1 MSKIA
6 IISQPDQGV
15 LIDVGGCA
23 SMQEAVSHLSSTL
36 QVSSQFWKGV
46 NVALNLGDLDL
57 TSAQVAHILAL
68 AKGVGVY
75 PYQVFAQCPE
85 TRGALL
91 EHGVT
96 LGDGKPTTLPAMTLK
111 VPENPELAE
120 DWDDESDDLS
130 DEPGVSIFYE
140 PSENQLIT
148 DDLQPDGP
156 DGPINFEPKAE
167 STATTAEVTET
178 AKTEEAETV
187 AKSATATETEKSSA
201 KPTAKSKA
209 KAEKVEGPVQA
220 GVMYLRQTLRSGQ
233 TVSHNGH
240 LVIIGDVNPGAE
252 VVAEGDITV
261 WGALRGIARAG
272 VGGNND
278 AEIRALRLQPI
289 QIRIGEAF
297 ARSPDRNRLHY
308 DAHNGPETARIVDGK
323 IKVFKFSP
331 Q

>member
-46 NVALNLGDLDL
+46 NVALNLGDLEL
-57 TSAQVAHILAL
+57 TSSQVAHILAL

-75 PYQVFAQCPE
+75 PYQVFAQQPL

-91 EHGVT
+91 EHGVV
-96 LGDGKPTTLPAMTLK
+96 LGDGKPMTLPAMTIK
-111 VPENPELAE
+111 VPEHPTEE
-120 DWDDESDDLS
+120 DWIDESVNIDSVDIDDNS
-130 DEPGVSIFYE
+130 TVTVFYE

-148 DDLQPDGP
+148 EEVEQADQTQLDSPDVQMDFAP
-156 DGPINFEPKAE
+156 
-167 STATTAEVTET
+167 
-178 AKTEEAETV
+178 
-187 AKSATATETEKSSA
+187 
-201 KPTAKSKA
+201 KA
-209 KAEKVEGPVQA
+209 KAASLSKSEKSEKPSKASKGKEKVEGPVHA

-233 TVSHNGH
+233 SVSHQGH

-252 VVAEGDITV
+252 VVADGDITV

-289 QIRIGEAF
+289 QIRIGESF
-297 ARSPDRNRLHY
+297 ARSPDKNRLHY
-308 DAHNGPETARIVDGK
+308 DNHHGPETARVVDGK
-323 IKVFKFSP
+323 IKVFKFNP
-331 Q
+331 QF

>member
-23 SMQEAVSHLSSTL
+23 SMQEAISHLSSTL

-46 NVALNLGDLDL
+46 NVALNLGDLEL

-75 PYQVFAQCPE
+75 PYQVFAQRPL

-91 EHGVT
+91 ENGVI
-96 LGDGKPTTLPAMTLK
+96 LGDGTPMTLPAMTIK
-111 VPENPELAE
+111 VPENPEIEE
-120 DWDDESDDLS
+120 DWEDESVNMSD

-148 DDLQPDGP
+148 DDVTEHQTEDQADQPDGP
-156 DGPINFEPKAE
+156 IDFEPKAPK
-167 STATTAEVTET
+167 APKA
-178 AKTEEAETV
+178 AKTEKTPAP
-187 AKSATATETEKSSA
+187 SEK
-201 KPTAKSKA
+201 KEEVK
-209 KAEKVEGPVQA
+209 GPVQA

-233 TVSHNGH
+233 TVSHQGH
-240 LVIIGDVNPGAE
+240 MVIIGDVNPGAE

-289 QIRIGEAF
+289 QIRIGDAF

-308 DAHNGPETARIVDGK
+308 DVHNGPETARIVDGK

>member
-23 SMQEAVSHLSSTL
+23 SMQEAISHLSSTL

-46 NVALNLGDLDL
+46 NVALNLGDLEL

-75 PYQVFAQCPE
+75 PYQVFAQRPL

-91 EHGVT
+91 ENGVT
-96 LGDGKPTTLPAMTLK
+96 LGDGTPMTLPAMTIK
-111 VPENPELAE
+111 VPENPEIEE
-120 DWDDESDDLS
+120 DWEDESVNISDS

-148 DDLQPDGP
+148 DDVQDENL
-156 DGPINFEPKAE
+156 DGPIDFEPANTKDKKALKA
-167 STATTAEVTET
+167 S
-178 AKTEEAETV
+178 K
-187 AKSATATETEKSSA
+187 KEKSPAS
-201 KPTAKSKA
+201 SN
-209 KAEKVEGPVQA
+209 EKEEVKGPVQA

-233 TVSHNGH
+233 TVSHQGH

-272 VGGNND
+272 VNGNNE

-308 DAHNGPETARIVDGK
+308 DVHNGPETARIVDGK

>member
-46 NVALNLGDLDL
+46 NVALNLGELEL
-57 TSAQVAHILAL
+57 TSTQVAHILAL

-75 PYQVFAQCPE
+75 PYQVFAQQPL

-91 EHGVT
+91 EHGVV
-96 LGDGKPTTLPAMTLK
+96 LGDGKPMTLPAMTIK
-111 VPENPELAE
+111 VPENPSEE
-120 DWDDESDDLS
+120 DWVDESVNIDS
-130 DEPGVSIFYE
+130 IDENSTVTVFYE

-148 DDLQPDGP
+148 EEVEQVEQGDQVAQDQAQADGP
-156 DGPINFEPKAE
+156 EAQVDFAPK
-167 STATTAEVTET
+167 S
-178 AKTEEAETV
+178 
-187 AKSATATETEKSSA
+187 ETEKTE
-201 KPTAKSKA
+201 KPSKA
-209 KAEKVEGPVQA
+209 AKAKEKVEGPVHA

-233 TVSHNGH
+233 SVSHTGH

-272 VGGNND
+272 CSGNND

-289 QIRIGEAF
+289 QIRIGESF
-297 ARSPDRNRLHY
+297 ARSPDKNRLHY
-308 DAHNGPETARIVDGK
+308 DNHHGPETARVVDGK
-323 IKVFKFSP
+323 IKVFKFNP
-331 Q
+331 QF

>member
-46 NVALNLGDLDL
+46 NVALNLGELEL
-57 TSAQVAHILAL
+57 TSTQVAHILAL

-75 PYQVFAQCPE
+75 PYQVFAQQPL

-91 EHGVT
+91 EHGVV
-96 LGDGKPTTLPAMTLK
+96 LGDGKPMTLPAMTIK
-111 VPENPELAE
+111 VPENPTDE
-120 DWDDESDDLS
+120 DWVDESVNIDS
-130 DEPGVSIFYE
+130 IDENSTVTVFYE

-148 DDLQPDGP
+148 EEVEQMEQGDQVAQDQARADGP
-156 DGPINFEPKAE
+156 
-167 STATTAEVTET
+167 
-178 AKTEEAETV
+178 EAQVDFTPN
-187 AKSATATETEKSSA
+187 SETEKTEKTE
-201 KPTAKSKA
+201 KPSKA
-209 KAEKVEGPVQA
+209 AKAKEKVEGPVHA

-233 TVSHNGH
+233 SVSHTGH

-272 VGGNND
+272 CSGNND

-289 QIRIGEAF
+289 QIRIGESF
-297 ARSPDRNRLHY
+297 ARSPDKNRLHY
-308 DAHNGPETARIVDGK
+308 DNHHGPETARVVDGK
-323 IKVFKFSP
+323 IKVFKFNP
-331 Q
+331 QF

>member
-1 MSKIA
+1 MLSPMSKIA

-46 NVALNLGDLDL
+46 NVALNLGDLEL
-57 TSAQVAHILAL
+57 TSTQVAHILAL

-75 PYQVFAQCPE
+75 PYQVFAQQPL

-91 EHGVT
+91 EHGVI
-96 LGDGKPTTLPAMTLK
+96 LGDGKPMTLPAMTIK
-111 VPENPELAE
+111 VPENTEAVE
-120 DWDDESDDLS
+120 DWEDESVNIDLA

-148 DDLQPDGP
+148 DDVQDGQS
-156 DGPINFEPKAE
+156 DGPIDFAPQKKKEEKPSAPPKI
-167 STATTAEVTET
+167 
-178 AKTEEAETV
+178 
-187 AKSATATETEKSSA
+187 
-201 KPTAKSKA
+201 A
-209 KAEKVEGPVQA
+209 KAAQAKEKVEGSVQS

-233 TVSHNGH
+233 SVSHTGH

-252 VVAEGDITV
+252 VVASGDITV
-261 WGALRGIARAG
+261 WGALRGIALAG
-272 VGGNND
+272 VGGNNE

-289 QIRIGEAF
+289 QIRIGDSF

-308 DAHNGPETARIVDGK
+308 DNHNGPETARVVDGK

-331 Q
+331 QF

>member
-1 MSKIA
+1 MFQDAVLSPMSKIA

-23 SMQEAVSHLSSTL
+23 SMQEAITHLSSTL

-46 NVALNLGDLDL
+46 NVALNLGELEL
-57 TSAQVAHILAL
+57 SSAQVAHILAL

-75 PYQVFAQCPE
+75 PYQVFAQRPN
-85 TRGALL
+85 TRAALL
-91 EHGVT
+91 EHGVV
-96 LGDGKPTTLPAMTLK
+96 LGDGKPMTLPAMTMKL
-111 VPENPELAE
+111 PESPEPVE
-120 DWDDESDDLS
+120 DWEDESINIDS
-130 DEPGVSIFYE
+130 EEPGVSIFYE

-148 DDLQPDGP
+148 EEVQDGQL
-156 DGPINFEPKAE
+156 DGPIDFAPQ
-167 STATTAEVTET
+167 
-178 AKTEEAETV
+178 AKKE
-187 AKSATATETEKSSA
+187 A
-201 KPTAKSKA
+201 KPSAPSKVEKAAKA
-209 KAEKVEGPVQA
+209 KEKVEGSVQA

-233 TVSHNGH
+233 SVSHAGH

-272 VGGNND
+272 VNGNND

-289 QIRIGEAF
+289 QIRIGESF
-297 ARSPDRNRLHY
+297 ARSPDKNRLHY
-308 DAHNGPETARIVDGK
+308 DNHNGPETARVVDGK

-331 Q
+331 QF

>member
-1 MSKIA
+1 MFQDAVLSPMSKIA

-23 SMQEAVSHLSSTL
+23 SLQEAVSHLSSTL

-46 NVALNLGDLDL
+46 NVALNLGELEL

-75 PYQVFAQCPE
+75 PYQVFAQRPI

-91 EHGVT
+91 EHGVV
-96 LGDGKPTTLPAMTLK
+96 LGDGKPMTLPAMTMKLPDS
-111 VPENPELAE
+111 PEPVE
-120 DWDDESDDLS
+120 DWEDESVNIDS
-130 DEPGVSIFYE
+130 EEPGVSIFYE
-140 PSENQLIT
+140 PSENQMI
-148 DDLQPDGP
+148 
-156 DGPINFEPKAE
+156 
-167 STATTAEVTET
+167 
-178 AKTEEAETV
+178 TEEVEIGHPEEPIDFAPQTKKEE
-187 AKSATATETEKSSA
+187 KPSA
-201 KPTAKSKA
+201 PA
-209 KAEKVEGPVQA
+209 KAVKASHTKEKEKVEGAVQA

-233 TVSHNGH
+233 SVSHAGH

-272 VGGNND
+272 VNGNND

-289 QIRIGEAF
+289 QIRIGESF
-297 ARSPDRNRLHY
+297 ARSPDKNRLHY
-308 DAHNGPETARIVDGK
+308 DNHNGPETARVVDGK

-331 Q
+331 QF

>member
-1 MSKIA
+1 MFQDAVLSPMSKIA

-23 SMQEAVSHLSSTL
+23 SMQEAITHLSSTL

-46 NVALNLGDLDL
+46 NVALNLGELEL
-57 TSAQVAHILAL
+57 SSAQVAHILAL

-75 PYQVFAQCPE
+75 PYQVFAQRPN

-91 EHGVT
+91 EHGVV
-96 LGDGKPTTLPAMTLK
+96 LGDGKPMTLPAMTMKL
-111 VPENPELAE
+111 PESPEPVE
-120 DWDDESDDLS
+120 DWEDESINIDS
-130 DEPGVSIFYE
+130 EEPGVSIFYE

-148 DDLQPDGP
+148 EEVQDGQL
-156 DGPINFEPKAE
+156 DGPIDFAPQ
-167 STATTAEVTET
+167 
-178 AKTEEAETV
+178 AKKE
-187 AKSATATETEKSSA
+187 A
-201 KPTAKSKA
+201 KPSAPSKVEKAAKA
-209 KAEKVEGPVQA
+209 KEKVEGSVQA

-233 TVSHNGH
+233 SVSHAGH

-272 VGGNND
+272 VNGNND

-289 QIRIGEAF
+289 QIRIGESF
-297 ARSPDRNRLHY
+297 ARSPDKNRLHY
-308 DAHNGPETARIVDGK
+308 DNHNGPETARVVDGK

-331 Q
+331 QF

>member
-46 NVALNLGDLDL
+46 NVALNLGELEL
-57 TSAQVAHILAL
+57 TSTQVAHILAL

-75 PYQVFAQCPE
+75 PYQVFAQQPL

-91 EHGVT
+91 EHGVV
-96 LGDGKPTTLPAMTLK
+96 LGDGKPMTLPAMTIK
-111 VPENPELAE
+111 VPENPTEE
-120 DWDDESDDLS
+120 DWVDESVNIDS
-130 DEPGVSIFYE
+130 IDENSTVTVFYE

-148 DDLQPDGP
+148 EEVEQMEQGDQVAQDQARADGP
-156 DGPINFEPKAE
+156 
-167 STATTAEVTET
+167 
-178 AKTEEAETV
+178 EAQVDFTPN
-187 AKSATATETEKSSA
+187 SETEKTEKTE
-201 KPTAKSKA
+201 KPSKA
-209 KAEKVEGPVQA
+209 AKAKEKVEGPVHA

-233 TVSHNGH
+233 SVSHTGH

-272 VGGNND
+272 CSGNND

-289 QIRIGEAF
+289 QIRIGESF
-297 ARSPDRNRLHY
+297 ARSPDKNRLHY
-308 DAHNGPETARIVDGK
+308 DNHHGPETARVVDGK
-323 IKVFKFSP
+323 IKVFKFNP
-331 Q
+331 QF

>member
-46 NVALNLGDLDL
+46 NVALNLGDLEL
-57 TSAQVAHILAL
+57 TSTQVAHILAL

-75 PYQVFAQCPE
+75 PYQVFAQQPL

-91 EHGVT
+91 EHGVI
-96 LGDGKPTTLPAMTLK
+96 LGDGKPMTLPAMTIK
-111 VPENPELAE
+111 VPENPQE
-120 DWDDESDDLS
+120 DEWVDESVNI
-130 DEPGVSIFYE
+130 DEESTVTVFYE

-148 DDLQPDGP
+148 EDVPSDGP
-156 DGPINFEPKAE
+156 EAQVDFAPKAE
-167 STATTAEVTET
+167 TSPPSNSSPKSE
-178 AKTEEAETV
+178 KTEKNS
-187 AKSATATETEKSSA
+187 KSA
-201 KPTAKSKA
+201 KA
-209 KAEKVEGPVQA
+209 KEKVEGSVHA

-233 TVSHNGH
+233 SVSHQGH

-252 VVAEGDITV
+252 VVADGDITV

-289 QIRIGEAF
+289 QIRIGESF
-297 ARSPDRNRLHY
+297 ARSPDKNRLHY
-308 DAHNGPETARIVDGK
+308 DNHHGPETARVVDGK
-323 IKVFKFSP
+323 IKVFKFNP
-331 Q
+331 QF

>member
-46 NVALNLGDLDL
+46 NVALNLGELEL
-57 TSAQVAHILAL
+57 TSTQVAHILAL

-75 PYQVFAQCPE
+75 PYQVFAQQPL

-91 EHGVT
+91 EHGVVV
-96 LGDGKPTTLPAMTLK
+96 GDGKPMTLPAMTIK
-111 VPENPELAE
+111 VPENPTEE
-120 DWDDESDDLS
+120 DWVDESVNIDS
-130 DEPGVSIFYE
+130 IDENSTVTVFYE

-148 DDLQPDGP
+148 EEVEQMEQGDQVAQDQARADGP
-156 DGPINFEPKAE
+156 
-167 STATTAEVTET
+167 
-178 AKTEEAETV
+178 EAQVDFTPN
-187 AKSATATETEKSSA
+187 SETEKTEKTE
-201 KPTAKSKA
+201 KPSKA
-209 KAEKVEGPVQA
+209 AKAKEKVEGPVHA

-233 TVSHNGH
+233 SVSHTGH

-272 VGGNND
+272 CSGNND

-289 QIRIGEAF
+289 QIRIGESF
-297 ARSPDRNRLHY
+297 ARSPDKNRLHY
-308 DAHNGPETARIVDGK
+308 DNHHGPETARVVDGK
-323 IKVFKFSP
+323 IKVFKFNP
-331 Q
+331 QF

>member
-23 SMQEAVSHLSSTL
+23 SLQEAVSHLSSTL

-46 NVALNLGDLDL
+46 NVALNLGDLEL
-57 TSAQVAHILAL
+57 GSAQVAHILAL

-75 PYQVFAQCPE
+75 PYQVFAQRPL

-91 EHGVT
+91 EHGVV
-96 LGDGKPTTLPAMTLK
+96 LGEGKPMTLPAMTIK
-111 VPENPELAE
+111 VPENPQQEE
-120 DWDDESDDLS
+120 DWEDESVNIDAEAS
-130 DEPGVSIFYE
+130 DGSTVSIFYE

-148 DDLQPDGP
+148 DEAPM
-156 DGPINFEPKAE
+156 NFEPKAE
-167 STATTAEVTET
+167 TPPAP
-178 AKTEEAETV
+178 
-187 AKSATATETEKSSA
+187 AKSEKSA
-201 KPTAKSKA
+201 KA
-209 KAEKVEGPVQA
+209 KQPAEKEKVEGKVNA

-233 TVSHNGH
+233 SVSHAGH
-240 LVIIGDVNPGAE
+240 LIIIGDVNPGAE

-289 QIRIGEAF
+289 QIRIGESF
-297 ARSPDRNRLHY
+297 ARSPDKNRLHY
-308 DAHNGPETARIVDGK
+308 DNHNGPETARVVDGK
-323 IKVFKFSP
+323 IKVFKFNP
-331 Q
+331 QF

>member
-46 NVALNLGDLDL
+46 NVALNLGELEL
-57 TSAQVAHILAL
+57 TSTQVAHILAL

-75 PYQVFAQCPE
+75 PYQVFAQQPL

-91 EHGVT
+91 EHGVV
-96 LGDGKPTTLPAMTLK
+96 LGDGKPMTLPAMTIK
-111 VPENPELAE
+111 VPENPSEE
-120 DWDDESDDLS
+120 DWVDESVNIDS
-130 DEPGVSIFYE
+130 IDENSTVTVFYE

-148 DDLQPDGP
+148 EEVEQVEQGDQVAQDQAQADGP
-156 DGPINFEPKAE
+156 
-167 STATTAEVTET
+167 
-178 AKTEEAETV
+178 EAQV
-187 AKSATATETEKSSA
+187 DFAPNSETEKTEKTE
-201 KPTAKSKA
+201 KPSKA
-209 KAEKVEGPVQA
+209 AKAKEKVEGPVHA

-233 TVSHNGH
+233 SVSHTGH

-272 VGGNND
+272 CSGNND

-289 QIRIGEAF
+289 QIRIGESF
-297 ARSPDRNRLHY
+297 ARSPDKNRLHY
-308 DAHNGPETARIVDGK
+308 DNHHGPETARVVDGK
-323 IKVFKFSP
+323 IKVFKFNP
-331 Q
+331 QF

>member
-75 PYQVFAQCPE
+75 PYQVFAQQPL

-91 EHGVT
+91 EHGVV
-96 LGDGKPTTLPAMTLK
+96 LGDGKPMTLPAMTIK
-111 VPENPELAE
+111 VPENSTEE
-120 DWDDESDDLS
+120 DWIDESVNIDSVDM
-130 DEPGVSIFYE
+130 DENSTVTVFYE

-148 DDLQPDGP
+148 EEVEQADQVQLDSPEVPMD
-156 DGPINFEPKAE
+156 FAPKAE
-167 STATTAEVTET
+167 TAAPSKSEKAE
-178 AKTEEAETV
+178 
-187 AKSATATETEKSSA
+187 
-201 KPTAKSKA
+201 KPSKA
-209 KAEKVEGPVQA
+209 AKGKEKVEGAVHA

-233 TVSHNGH
+233 SVSHQGH

-289 QIRIGEAF
+289 QIRIGESF
-297 ARSPDRNRLHY
+297 ARSPDKNRLHY
-308 DAHNGPETARIVDGK
+308 DNHHGPETARVVDGK
-323 IKVFKFSP
+323 IKVFKFNP
-331 Q
+331 QF

>member
-1 MSKIA
+1 MFQDAVLSPMSKIA

-23 SMQEAVSHLSSTL
+23 SLQEAVSHLSSTL

-46 NVALNLGDLDL
+46 NVALNLGELEL
-57 TSAQVAHILAL
+57 SSAQVAHILAL

-75 PYQVFAQCPE
+75 PYQVFAQRPV

-91 EHGVT
+91 EHGVV
-96 LGDGKPTTLPAMTLK
+96 LGDGKPMTLPAMTMKL
-111 VPENPELAE
+111 PENPPIE
-120 DWDDESDDLS
+120 DWEDESVNIDLC

-148 DDLQPDGP
+148 EEVQDFAPQSKEVKPSAP
-156 DGPINFEPKAE
+156 PKVEKA
-167 STATTAEVTET
+167 AH
-178 AKTEEAETV
+178 AKV
-187 AKSATATETEKSSA
+187 K
-201 KPTAKSKA
+201 
-209 KAEKVEGPVQA
+209 EKVEGSVQS

-233 TVSHNGH
+233 SVSHTGH

-289 QIRIGEAF
+289 QIRIGESF
-297 ARSPDRNRLHY
+297 ARSPDKNRLHY
-308 DAHNGPETARIVDGK
+308 DNHNGPETARVVDGK

-331 Q
+331 QF

>member
-46 NVALNLGDLDL
+46 NVALNLGDLEL
-57 TSAQVAHILAL
+57 TSSQVAHILAL

-75 PYQVFAQCPE
+75 PYQVFAQQPL

-91 EHGVT
+91 EHGVV
-96 LGDGKPTTLPAMTLK
+96 LGDGKPMTLPAMTIK
-111 VPENPELAE
+111 VPEHPTEE
-120 DWDDESDDLS
+120 DWIDESVNIDSVDIDDNS
-130 DEPGVSIFYE
+130 TVTVFYE

-148 DDLQPDGP
+148 EEVEQADQTQLDSPDVQM
-156 DGPINFEPKAE
+156 DFAPKAE
-167 STATTAEVTET
+167 TAPLS
-178 AKTEEAETV
+178 
-187 AKSATATETEKSSA
+187 KSEK
-201 KPTAKSKA
+201 
-209 KAEKVEGPVQA
+209 KVEGPVHA

-233 TVSHNGH
+233 SVSHQGH

-252 VVAEGDITV
+252 VVADGDITV

-289 QIRIGEAF
+289 QIRIGESF
-297 ARSPDRNRLHY
+297 ARSPDKNRLHY
-308 DAHNGPETARIVDGK
+308 DNHHGPETARVVDGK
-323 IKVFKFSP
+323 IKVFKFNP
-331 Q
+331 QF

>member
-46 NVALNLGDLDL
+46 NVALNLGELEL
-57 TSAQVAHILAL
+57 TSTQVAHILAL

-75 PYQVFAQCPE
+75 PYQVFAQQPL

-91 EHGVT
+91 EHGVV
-96 LGDGKPTTLPAMTLK
+96 LGDGKPMTLPAMTIK
-111 VPENPELAE
+111 VPENPSEE
-120 DWDDESDDLS
+120 DWVDESVNIDS
-130 DEPGVSIFYE
+130 IDENSTVTVFYE

-148 DDLQPDGP
+148 EEVEQVEQGDQVAQDQARADGP
-156 DGPINFEPKAE
+156 EGQVDFAPN
-167 STATTAEVTET
+167 S
-178 AKTEEAETV
+178 
-187 AKSATATETEKSSA
+187 ETEKTEKTE
-201 KPTAKSKA
+201 KPSKA
-209 KAEKVEGPVQA
+209 AKAKEKVEGPVHA

-233 TVSHNGH
+233 SVSHTGH

-272 VGGNND
+272 CSGNND

-289 QIRIGEAF
+289 QIRIGESF
-297 ARSPDRNRLHY
+297 ARSPDKNRLHY
-308 DAHNGPETARIVDGK
+308 DNHHGPETARVVDGK
-323 IKVFKFSP
+323 IKVFKFNP
-331 Q
+331 QF

>member
-46 NVALNLGDLDL
+46 NVALNLGELEL
-57 TSAQVAHILAL
+57 TSTQVAHILAL

-75 PYQVFAQCPE
+75 PYQVFAQQPL

-91 EHGVT
+91 EHGVV
-96 LGDGKPTTLPAMTLK
+96 LGDGKPMTLPAMTIK
-111 VPENPELAE
+111 VPENPTDE
-120 DWDDESDDLS
+120 DWVDESVNIDS
-130 DEPGVSIFYE
+130 IDENSTVTVFYE

-148 DDLQPDGP
+148 EEVEQVEQGDQVAQDQAQADGP
-156 DGPINFEPKAE
+156 EAQVDFAPKSE
-167 STATTAEVTET
+167 LD
-178 AKTEEAETV
+178 KTE
-187 AKSATATETEKSSA
+187 KTEK
-201 KPTAKSKA
+201 PSKA
-209 KAEKVEGPVQA
+209 AKAKEKVEGPVHA

-233 TVSHNGH
+233 SVSHTGH

-272 VGGNND
+272 CSGNND

-289 QIRIGEAF
+289 QIRIGESF
-297 ARSPDRNRLHY
+297 ARSPDKNRLHY
-308 DAHNGPETARIVDGK
+308 DNHHGPETARVVDGK
-323 IKVFKFSP
+323 IKVFKFNP
-331 Q
+331 QF

>member
-1 MSKIA
+1 MLSPMSKIA

-23 SMQEAVSHLSSTL
+23 SLQEAVSHLSSTL

-46 NVALNLGDLDL
+46 NVALNLGELEL

-75 PYQVFAQCPE
+75 PYQVFAQRPI

-91 EHGVT
+91 EHGVV
-96 LGDGKPTTLPAMTLK
+96 LGDGKPMTLPAMTMKL
-111 VPENPELAE
+111 PDSPQLD
-120 DWDDESDDLS
+120 DWEDESVNIDS
-130 DEPGVSIFYE
+130 EEPGVSIFYE

-148 DDLQPDGP
+148 EEVEVGHAED
-156 DGPINFEPKAE
+156 PIDFAPQIK
-167 STATTAEVTET
+167 
-178 AKTEEAETV
+178 KEE
-187 AKSATATETEKSSA
+187 KPSA
-201 KPTAKSKA
+201 PA
-209 KAEKVEGPVQA
+209 KAVKASLTKEKEKVEGSVQA

-233 TVSHNGH
+233 SVSHAGH

-272 VGGNND
+272 VNGNND

-289 QIRIGEAF
+289 QIRIGESF
-297 ARSPDRNRLHY
+297 ARSPDKNRLHY
-308 DAHNGPETARIVDGK
+308 DNHNGPETARVVDGK

-331 Q
+331 QF